1 MHAACAMGEYATWK
15 GPAQK
20 LKTQD
25 LSVAD
30 NVDLTYKNSR
40 GRVRIQGRNR
50 RHFHR
55 AAR

>member
-1 MHAACAMGEYATWK
+1 MHAARAMGEYATWK

-40 GRVRIQGRNR
+40 GRVRIQG
-50 RHFHR
+50 
-55 AAR
+55 